1 MKRSVAVLAPGVLLV
16 AAVVTQRSY
25 GQDEVPIELT
35 FSPSNTVTG
44 VQTQTAIGGGNA
56 EATADGGNSISWSN
70 SQADGGSGI
79 GWSNSKAEGGVG
91 WSDSSSSVNIKTTST
106 TNVKNRVPPLTTYH
120 PYLPIFQHGGWGT
133 INAYFPTGPSANDM
147 VYQQVFDP
155 SNADDVRAMRGIL
168 GSLGFQ
174 GPVEMIGGLINGIGT
189 LFGGPDRFHHGRGV
203 EIINA
208 VVRERRPKDKPLF
221 VFIDS
226 YIDPDRLRDA
236 GYAYVGRLSFEGKTN
251 RNWDHVYNAA
261 IAEAL
266 PWDVDILLVSGGM
279 KGVTVGSNTS
289 LSSGGGYGQPDF
301 SLSLFGGVSKGVT
314 EGKGE
319 AVLSASAFRY
329 CPELIQRRRSYDAL
343 LQKICKQPGPGTV
356 ATAAAPSRPAAQPAA
371 AATPAPRQAASPRQA
386 AAPSQA
392 VAAAAAAER
401 PAVVARNTNRTSPGI
416 KVSHELWN
424 KAGFSGPVKY
434 VTLTDSPPGSQ

>member
-1 MKRSVAVLAPGVLLV
+1 
-16 AAVVTQRSY
+16 
-25 GQDEVPIELT
+25 
-35 FSPSNTVTG
+35 
-44 VQTQTAIGGGNA
+44 
-56 EATADGGNSISWSN
+56 
-70 SQADGGSGI
+70 
-79 GWSNSKAEGGVG
+79 
-91 WSDSSSSVNIKTTST
+91 
-106 TNVKNRVPPLTTYH
+106 
-120 PYLPIFQHGGWGT
+120 
-133 INAYFPTGPSANDM
+133 
-147 VYQQVFDP
+147 VYQRVFDP
-155 SNADDVRAMRGIL
+155 SNADDVRDMRGIL

-174 GPVEMIGGLINGIGT
+174 GPVEMIGGFVNGIAT
-189 LFGGPDRFHHGRGV
+189 LFGAPDRFHHGRGV
-203 EIINA
+203 EIVNA
-208 VVRERRPKDKPLF
+208 VARQRRPKDKPLF

-226 YIDPDRLRDA
+226 YIDADRLREA

-329 CPELIQRRRSYDAL
+329 CPELIRHRRSYDAL
-343 LQKICKQPGPGTV
+343 LQKICKQPGPGT
-356 ATAAAPSRPAAQPAA
+356 APTAAAPSRLAAQPTA

-386 AAPSQA
+386 GTPRP
-392 VAAAAAAER
+392 VPTAAAEP
-401 PAVVARNTNRTSPGI
+401 PAVVARNTNPPSPGI
-416 KVSHELWN
+416 KISHKLWN
-424 KAGFSGPVKY
+424 KAGFSGPVQY
-434 VTLTDSPPGSQ
+434 VTLTDSSPVSQ